1 VRRIAEAVSMN
12 PLHIP
17 SSLLRRLPAALLLAF
32 LLTPAAGQTVP
43 PGYEIVDITS
53 NNDRHEQFPRINNN
67 GQVVFGSRVI
77 PGNTQAEIWLYDGR
91 TGELT
96 QITDDDVYD
105 LLPDIAD
112 DGTIVWMR
120 AIGPDPGTG
129 PTAEIMMRTPD
140 GVVTRITDN
149 AGWDWQ
155 PTVNNRRQIVWSG
168 EGPPACGGWVSD
180 IYLYDAGRIVPI
192 TTNGAP
198 ESVENQAPEI
208 NDFGEIVW
216 TEYDWCN
223 PPPPYNFTSRVMLY
237 SGGAT
242 RPLSATLT
250 PQAADINNGP
260 HVVWSD
266 LNVVTGNWESYLW
279 ESGAPVMLTDDGLNL
294 AINDLGDI
302 VFHRWDDVR
311 SVWDLW
317 FWRDGEFTQF
327 TQDAMDQINPAIN
340 NRGEVVWSLGPTHI
354 ELDVRLL
361 RRFNPG
367 DLNCDGVIDAFDIE
381 PFVVALMDPVRY
393 RQLYPT
399 CDPALADINED
410 GAVDAF
416 DIEPLVALLGGHP

>member
-1 VRRIAEAVSMN
+1 
-12 PLHIP
+12 
-17 SSLLRRLPAALLLAF
+17 
-32 LLTPAAGQTVP
+32 
-43 PGYEIVDITS
+43 
-53 NNDRHEQFPRINNN
+53 
-67 GQVVFGSRVI
+67 
-77 PGNTQAEIWLYDGR
+77 
-91 TGELT
+91 
-96 QITDDDVYD
+96 
-105 LLPDIAD
+105 
-112 DGTIVWMR
+112 
-120 AIGPDPGTG
+120 
-129 PTAEIMMRTPD
+129 
-140 GVVTRITDN
+140 
-149 AGWDWQ
+149 
-155 PTVNNRRQIVWSG
+155 
-168 EGPPACGGWVSD
+168 
-180 IYLYDAGRIVPI
+180 
-192 TTNGAP
+192 
-198 ESVENQAPEI
+198 
-208 NDFGEIVW
+208 
-216 TEYDWCN
+216 
-223 PPPPYNFTSRVMLY
+223 
-237 SGGAT
+237 
-242 RPLSATLT
+242 
-250 PQAADINNGP
+250 
-260 HVVWSD
+260 
-266 LNVVTGNWESYLW
+266 
-279 ESGAPVMLTDDGLNL
+279 MLTDDGLNL